1 MSAAEN
7 EKSREQSPPF
17 HSGFED
23 TIDAMPSDLE
33 ASFAGAGK
41 PGDRASRAAAEDDP
55 AVQPYSEPHNTVGNE
70 SSGDEL
76 AEAKAQ
82 LLRMQA
88 ELDNARKRWRR
99 DAEQQVRYASTSLLR
114 DLLEVSDNLK
124 RAIESGSGES
134 AAAGASS
141 ALLDGVKM
149 VQQQFQ
155 SAIAKHHC
163 EPIDALGQ
171 PFDPNLHEA
180 LAQAPSGDVPAGHV
194 MFESVVG
201 YRLHDRVIR
210 PSQVIVSTGSS
221 T

>member
-7 EKSREQSPPF
+7 DKSPDQKPPF
-17 HSGFED
+17 HSGFDD
-23 TIDAMPSDLE
+23 TIDAMPADLE
-33 ASFAGAGK
+33 ASFPKNSEQSDSGASATG
-41 PGDRASRAAAEDDP
+41 SRF
-55 AVQPYSEPHNTVGNE
+55 VQPELASQQTAND
-70 SSGDEL
+70 SSAGDEL
-76 AEAKAQ
+76 ADAKAQ

-99 DAEQQVRYASTSLLR
+99 DAEQQVRYASTALLR

-124 RAIESGSGES
+124 RAIDSGSQDS
-134 AAAGASS
+134 ATGTSSS
-141 ALLDGVKM
+141 ALLEGVRM

-163 EPIDALGQ
+163 EPIESLGQ

-180 LAQAPSGDVPAGHV
+180 LAQAPSQDVPAGHV

-210 PSQVIVSTGSS
+210 PSQVIVSSGSPS
-221 T
+221 

>member
-7 EKSREQSPPF
+7 NKSGEPSPPF
-17 HSGFED
+17 HSGFDD

-33 ASFAGAGK
+33 TTSQRGGEPGGPAELPESAAHDASGNG
-41 PGDRASRAAAEDDP
+41 P
-55 AVQPYSEPHNTVGNE
+55 A
-70 SSGDEL
+70 GDEL
-76 AEAKAQ
+76 TEAKAQ

-99 DAEQQVRYASTSLLR
+99 DAEQQVRFASTALLR

-124 RAIESGSGES
+124 RAIESGAGES
-134 AAAGASS
+134 AAGSASS
-141 ALLDGVKM
+141 ALLEGVRM

-155 SAIAKHHC
+155 SALAKHHC
-163 EPIDALGQ
+163 QAIEALGQ

-180 LAQAPSGDVPAGHV
+180 LAQAPSPEVPAGHV